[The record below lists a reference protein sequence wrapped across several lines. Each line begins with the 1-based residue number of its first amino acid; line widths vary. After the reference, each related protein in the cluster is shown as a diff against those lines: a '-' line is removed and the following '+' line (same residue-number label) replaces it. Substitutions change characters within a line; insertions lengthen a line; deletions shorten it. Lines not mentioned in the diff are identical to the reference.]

1 MKPCNFFDEAI
12 GFCDRVVV
20 HESVKDNAMVWLIA
34 FAIGIFCWLF
44 LILWDATEQKNV
56 EREISF
62 DD

>member
-20 HESVKDNAMVWLIA
+20 HESIKDDAMVWLFVFIV
-34 FAIGIFCWLF
+34 GICWL
-44 LILWDATEQKNV
+44 LLKALESNEPKNV

>member
-20 HESVKDNAMVWLIA
+20 HESIKDDAMVWLVVFIV
-34 FAIGIFCWLF
+34 GICWL
-44 LILWDATEQKNV
+44 LLKALESNEPKNV